1 MKYELTRQLI
11 GDEGRRRCV
20 YRDHLGFHTIGIGRL
35 VDDRKPGAGLRDSEM
50 EFMLRNDIDE
60 RIDELTRRLPWFQN
74 LDDARRGVLL
84 NMSFQL
90 GVDGLLQFKRTLA
103 LIEAGKYED
112 AARNML
118 VSLWAQQ
125 TPERAKRMVEQMKTG
140 RWQYAPGA

>member
-1 MKYELTRQLI
+1 MRYELTRQLI
-11 GDEGRRRCV
+11 GDEGKRKCV
-20 YRDHLGFHTIGIGRL
+20 YKDSLGLYTIGIGRL

-50 EFMLRNDIDE
+50 EFMLRNDIDD
-60 RIDELTRRLPWFQN
+60 RIESLGKRLPWFQN

-90 GVDGLLQFKRTLA
+90 GVEGLLEFKRTLA
-103 LIEAGKYED
+103 LVEAGKYEE

-125 TPERAKRMVEQMKTG
+125 TPERAKRMSEQMRTG
-140 RWQYAPGA
+140 RWVYAPGA

>member
-1 MKYELTRQLI
+1 MRYELTRQLI
-11 GDEGRRRCV
+11 GDEDKRKCV
-20 YRDHLGFHTIGIGRL
+20 YKDHLGYYTIGIGRL

-50 EFMLRNDIDE
+50 EFMLRNDIDD
-60 RIDELTRRLPWFQN
+60 RIEALGKRLPWFQN

-90 GVDGLLQFKRTLA
+90 GVEGLLEFKRTLA
-103 LIEAGKYED
+103 LVEAGKYEE

-125 TPERAKRMVEQMKTG
+125 TPERAKRMSEQMKTG
-140 RWQYAPGA
+140 KWQYAPGT